1 MPKLSQRQIEMSQ
14 SLRAGMQPGAPYP
27 KAKLKPE
34 TEPNV
39 ETKSGRRP
47 LCTFIVAK
55 QSKGQRQ
62 VLLYDFVLPKRK
74 RHFIGFNLHARSR
87 AMSERSNPSHI
98 SSPLAFDTCLRPQ
111 AMQHEIGLI
120 FPAQELPYTH
130 VDSLQ
135 KHQSLTFHLTGVCV
149 NAETEISTSEMSSS

>member
-55 QSKGQRQ
+55 QSKEQRQ
-62 VLLYDFVLPKRK
+62 VLLYDFFFQKGK
-74 RHFIGFNLHARSR
+74 DI
-87 AMSERSNPSHI
+87 
-98 SSPLAFDTCLRPQ
+98 
-111 AMQHEIGLI
+111 
-120 FPAQELPYTH
+120 
-130 VDSLQ
+130 SLQ